1 MNIIE
6 AYERSIAQKNKQIR
20 KSLAAKRA
28 NLTDK
33 KKRIRSE
40 AEDSMRLAYGESM
53 QKAAIK
59 GQQARAA
66 GRQGG
71 AEQNAVGGVLAAH
84 RTAQQS
90 RVATMNR
97 SLSAVD
103 SDIALAEAQAQKS
116 IADNQTALTFK
127 KDQQK
132 IKEQAAAAKAAEKA
146 AKATKTTTKKSS
158 SSSYKSSSLSKAQV
172 LSLMRSGIY
181 DEKFAGI
188 LGLSD
193 QQVRD
198 FIKNN
203 QKSTKEEKVVY
214 RLPGTYKPPLK

>member
-132 IKEQAAAAKAAEKA
+132 IKDEQAAAKAAEKA
-146 AKATKTTTKKSS
+146 AKTAKTTTKKS

>member
-158 SSSYKSSSLSKAQV
+158 SSNKSSSLSKAQV

>member
-6 AYERSIAQKNKQIR
+6 AYERSYAQKNKQIR

-158 SSSYKSSSLSKAQV
+158 SSYKSSSLSKAQV

-203 QKSTKEEKVVY
+203 QKSTKEEEVVY

>member
-40 AEDSMRLAYGESM
+40 AEDSMRLAYGKSM
-53 QKAAIK
+53 QQAALK
-59 GQQARAA
+59 GQQARAS

-158 SSSYKSSSLSKAQV
+158 SSNKSSSLSKAQV

>member
-6 AYERSIAQKNKQIR
+6 AYERSYAQKNKQIR

-132 IKEQAAAAKAAEKA
+132 IKEQGAAAKAAEKA

-158 SSSYKSSSLSKAQV
+158 SSNKSSSLSKAQV

>member
-6 AYERSIAQKNKQIR
+6 AYERSIAQKNKQI
-20 KSLAAKRA
+20 KQSLAAKRA

-158 SSSYKSSSLSKAQV
+158 SSYKSSSLSKAQV

>member
-6 AYERSIAQKNKQIR
+6 AYERSYAQKNKQIR

-158 SSSYKSSSLSKAQV
+158 SSYKSSSLSKAQV

>member
-132 IKEQAAAAKAAEKA
+132 IKEQAAVAKAAEKA
-146 AKATKTTTKKSS
+146 AKATKTTTKKS

>member
-158 SSSYKSSSLSKAQV
+158 SSYKSSSLSKAQV
-172 LSLMRSGIY
+172 LGLMRSGIY

>member
-6 AYERSIAQKNKQIR
+6 AYERSYAQKNKQI
-20 KSLAAKRA
+20 KQSQAAKRA

-158 SSSYKSSSLSKAQV
+158 SSYKSSSLSKAQV

>member
-158 SSSYKSSSLSKAQV
+158 SSYKSSSLSKAQV

>member
-1 MNIIE
+1 
-6 AYERSIAQKNKQIR
+6 
-20 KSLAAKRA
+20 
-28 NLTDK
+28 
-33 KKRIRSE
+33 
-40 AEDSMRLAYGESM
+40 M

-158 SSSYKSSSLSKAQV
+158 SSYKSSSLSKAQV

>member
-20 KSLAAKRA
+20 KSLAVKRA

-158 SSSYKSSSLSKAQV
+158 SSYKSSSLSKAQV

-203 QKSTKEEKVVY
+203 QKSTKEEEVVY

>member
-132 IKEQAAAAKAAEKA
+132 IKDEQAAAKAAEKA
-146 AKATKTTTKKSS
+146 AKTAKTTTKKS

-203 QKSTKEEKVVY
+203 QKSTKEEEVVY
-214 RLPGTYKPPLK
+214 RLPGTYKPHLK

>member
-6 AYERSIAQKNKQIR
+6 AYERSYAQKNKQIR

-116 IADNQTALTFK
+116 IADNQTALTLK

-158 SSSYKSSSLSKAQV
+158 SSNKSSSLSKAQV

>member
-90 RVATMNR
+90 RVSTMNR

-146 AKATKTTTKKSS
+146 AKATKTTTKKS

>member
-6 AYERSIAQKNKQIR
+6 AYERSYAQKNKQIR

-146 AKATKTTTKKSS
+146 AKAAKTTTKKS

>member
-6 AYERSIAQKNKQIR
+6 AYERSIAQKNKQI
-20 KSLAAKRA
+20 KQSLAAKRA

-59 GQQARAA
+59 GQQARAS

-158 SSSYKSSSLSKAQV
+158 SSYKSSSLSKAQV